1 MTFSCYFI
9 KRGLVQLVSQSSQM
23 IMVSYFFLSFSDL
36 WGWCSDT
43 DVGSCPYTIPCIGTF
58 RYCYCLSFSIF
69 LSLLWYISFVLWN
82 IPLHL
87 YTYICAWIVCSCLVI
102 RIHLFLCSLLFLDL
116 FVFLVFTYTRNSI
129 YIYFV
134 SSYSDFRTWHL
145 FSILEWSRTLGLF
158 LLDREILLLVRKEMH
173 TCLWWPAIHVPRCM
187 CIVSTVGCVPC
198 ISLSLTEYF
207 SGRARGSD

>member
-1 MTFSCYFI
+1 MILPLGVVPTLFRVSELSDIVTVFH
-9 KRGLVQLVSQSSQM
+9 LVYSFLFYV
-23 IMVSYFFLSFSDL
+23 IFLSFY
-36 WGWCSDT
+36 G
-43 DVGSCPYTIPCIGTF
+43 IFHFI
-58 RYCYCLSFSIF
+58 SIRIYV
-69 LSLLWYISFVLWN
+69 YISIV
-82 IPLHL
+82 P
-87 YTYICAWIVCSCLVI
+87 WIVCSCLVI

-145 FSILEWSRTLGLF
+145 FSILEWSRTLDLF
-158 LLDREILLLVRKEMH
+158 LLSREILLLVRKEMH
-173 TCLWWPAIHVPRCM
+173 TCLWWPAIHVPWCM

-207 SGRARGSD
+207 SGRARVS